1 MTWELHGKV
10 FHYHKIDPLMHFFLA
25 ITHPNEETAG
35 DRQRML
41 LIVQEGSLVATANT
55 GLQVAQKV
63 RPTPTFCLVLQ
74 ALLTLP
80 KLLLQLLEVELAF

>member
-1 MTWELHGKV
+1 MQL
-10 FHYHKIDPLMHFFLA
+10 FLA
-25 ITHPNEETAG
+25 ITHPNEETAC
-35 DRQRML
+35 DRRCML
-41 LIVQEGSLVATANT
+41 LKLQEGRLMVTAKT

-80 KLLLQLLEVELAF
+80 KLLLQLCEVECTN